1 MDIWVDL
8 ITILLGVGGIIG
20 GMAGIGTYIK
30 TATEKNYASQ
40 RDFMHLLRNQ
50 EQLINNL
57 SFQAKE
63 VDARFASIE
72 RTLTK
77 IEAILIT
84 WRGKNGDSD

>member
-1 MDIWVDL
+1 MDTWTDL
-8 ITILLGVGGIIG
+8 ISIILGIGGILG
-20 GMAGIGTYIK
+20 GIAGIATYIK

-40 RDFMHLLRNQ
+40 RDFVHLLRNQ

-63 VDARFASIE
+63 VDRRFDSIE
-72 RTLTK
+72 IILSK

-84 WRGKNGDSD
+84 WRGRNGDSD